1 MDGQRSWGFL
11 FTIVKR
17 TMEMMSQI
25 DDLVRHSFYAM
36 QFLVLG

>member
-1 MDGQRSWGFL
+1 MGGQRSWG

-36 QFLVLG
+36 RFLVLG